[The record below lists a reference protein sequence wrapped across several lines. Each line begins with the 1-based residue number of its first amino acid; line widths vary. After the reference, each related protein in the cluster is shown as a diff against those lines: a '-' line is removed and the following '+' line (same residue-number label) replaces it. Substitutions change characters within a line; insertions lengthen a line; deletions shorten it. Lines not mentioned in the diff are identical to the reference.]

1 LLREHRKTNFE
12 AMNNLP
18 SRYLVVIAGPTA
30 VGKTALAIQLAKHF
44 RSVIISADSRQFYR
58 ELSIGTAKPNEEQ
71 LKEIPH
77 YFVNNKSI
85 NELYGAGHFEKE
97 AIDCLTELF
106 EAHSILF
113 MVGGSGLY
121 IDAVLN
127 GVDEFIDIPPT
138 VRETLNTR
146 FKEEGITWLQN
157 ELKHHDPEY
166 FNKVDV
172 NNSQRIV
179 RALEVFTHTG
189 IPYSKF
195 LNREKPDRNF
205 TPIKI
210 LINTERKELYERID
224 RRVDE
229 MMKLGLLEEAKKFL
243 DRRSLNALK
252 TVGYKELYNHL
263 DGTYGIDTAVEK
275 IKQHTR
281 NYAKRQLTWF
291 KNKDVFQEFDSNDL
305 EKIIEHINR
314 LTNKNRS

>member
-1 LLREHRKTNFE
+1 MLREHRKTNFE
-12 AMNNLP
+12 TMIHLP

-30 VGKTALAIQLAKHF
+30 VGKTALAIRLAKHY

-106 EAHSILF
+106 EEHSILF

-138 VRETLNTR
+138 VRETLNIR

-166 FNKVDV
+166 YNTVDV
-172 NNSQRIV
+172 NNSQRII

-195 LNREKPDRNF
+195 LNRGKPKRNF

-210 LINTERKELYERID
+210 LINTERKELYDRID

-229 MMKLGLLEEAKKFL
+229 MMKMGLLEEAKKFL

-252 TVGYKELYNHL
+252 TVGYKELYDYL
-263 DGTYGIDTAVEK
+263 DGTYGLDTAVEK

-291 KNKDVFQEFDSNDL
+291 KNKDVFQEFDSNDF
-305 EKIIEHINR
+305 EKIIEHINH